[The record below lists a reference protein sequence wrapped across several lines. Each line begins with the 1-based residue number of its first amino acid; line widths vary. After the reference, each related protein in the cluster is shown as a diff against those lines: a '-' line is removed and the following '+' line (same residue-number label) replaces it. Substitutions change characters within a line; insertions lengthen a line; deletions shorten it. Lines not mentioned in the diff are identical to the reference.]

1 LKTKEEIVPKVTVWK
16 CPRTKKLF
24 EKKSAYI
31 KHLKGMARI
40 NLNQRYENRRYR
52 DFFNSVNTL
61 VTNATTIDE
70 IIDWVMDNWL
80 ELSYRCWC
88 MERNARYKKQEFD
101 KLRIPKLL
109 DLKMDI
115 SETSDIRRGFELK
128 SAEKVPGFCGKIK
141 MNLSIIKGGYD
152 FSMDIFRVM
161 QKISVNYGNG
171 GKNTEIGITMK
182 KSDWINL
189 KGNNG

>member
-1 LKTKEEIVPKVTVWK
+1 MPKVTAWK

-31 KHLKGMARI
+31 KHLKGMARE
-40 NLNQRYENRRYR
+40 NLNRRYENRRYTN
-52 DFFNSVNTL
+52 FFDSITTL
-61 VTNATTIDE
+61 SANATSVDE
-70 IIDWVMDNWL
+70 IIDWIKDNWL
-80 ELSYRCWC
+80 EIIYRCWWI
-88 MERNARYKKQEFD
+88 ERNARYKKQEFD
-101 KLRIPKLL
+101 KLKIPKLL
-109 DLKMDI
+109 DLDI
-115 SETSDIRRGFELK
+115 SIAATPDLRRGPELK
-128 SAEKVPGFCGKIK
+128 SADRVPGFCGKVK
-141 MNLSIIKGGYD
+141 MSLSIIQGGYD
-152 FSMDIFRVM
+152 FSMDIFRVL